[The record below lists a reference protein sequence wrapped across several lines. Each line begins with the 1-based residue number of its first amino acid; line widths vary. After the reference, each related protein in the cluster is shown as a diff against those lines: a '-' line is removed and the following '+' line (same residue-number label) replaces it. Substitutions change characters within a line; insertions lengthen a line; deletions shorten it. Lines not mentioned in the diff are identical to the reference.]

1 MSGITRRNFIGAT
14 SAAAGL
20 TFGGILSPE
29 ARGDIPKIRLGIIGT
44 GARGQQHLREGLWGS
59 KDFEI
64 VAVADVY
71 TPHRRRGKEL
81 AMLANASERLNAGEQ
96 PTKEQKLKFR
106 EGPFKEAFR
115 THREML
121 NLAALDAVLITTPPS
136 SHVTIISDCLE
147 SGKHVFCETPMATS
161 IADARDLVVKA
172 HESGLVVQI
181 GHQRRYHPNYN
192 LVAKYF
198 RDGLPLGRA
207 IKTESYSHMNTHER
221 RTLSKMQGLL
231 PEDRELIETDLE
243 HLVNWRLYAEPDG
256 GAFLDCLPRTVDST
270 NWLCGNA
277 PVRVFTSGGTDY
289 WKDGRNTPD
298 NLSVIF
304 EYSMKSQ
311 SEQFVRMDSRYALQD
326 VQAINKTYML
336 RGTFSYLLSNREH
349 REHERLIGDR
359 ATASLSPNGDSTYF
373 LETIAGMPFE
383 LRQDHLNV
391 LHSGLKEKLAKWP
404 EEERRQFWITR
415 GDTYDPPGVFDGPR
429 TKVPIT
435 AIGSEESAEV
445 HQFRAF
451 AEHIRNGGT
460 PRANVMV
467 GLAAVI
473 AGESAR
479 RSYETGQ
486 PVDIDP
492 ALMEFDFET
501 PSISMYDENAV
512 PIPGTTELM

>member
-1 MSGITRRNFIGAT
+1 MSDMTRRNFIGA
-14 SAAAGL
+14 SGAAAGMAL
-20 TFGGILSPE
+20 AASIQGK
-29 ARGDIPKIRLGIIGT
+29 AHGDSSKIRLGIIGSGT
-44 GARGQQHLREGLWGS
+44 RGQQHLREGLWGS

-64 VAVADVY
+64 VAVSDVY
-71 TPHRRRGKEL
+71 TPHRREGRNL
-81 AMLANASERLNAGEQ
+81 AALANACERLEVGAK
-96 PTKEQKLKFR
+96 PTEAQKLKLR
-106 EGPFKEAFR
+106 ALTSPEAFP

-121 NLAALDAVLITTPPS
+121 NSAKLDAVLIATPPS
-136 SHVTIISDCLE
+136 SHAAIISDCLAAR
-147 SGKHVFCETPMATS
+147 KHIFCEAPLVTRS
-161 IADARDLVVKA
+161 ADARDIVVQTVA
-172 HESGLVVQI
+172 SGLVVQI

-198 RDGLPLGRA
+198 QERLPLGRPTL
-207 IKTESYSHMNTHER
+207 TEAYCHMNTHGR
-221 RTLSKMQGLL
+221 RSLSKMPELL
-231 PEDRELIETDLE
+231 PADRELIMTDLE
-243 HLVNWRLYAEPDG
+243 HFVNWRLYSEPEG
-256 GAFLDCLPRTVDST
+256 GPLLDCLPLAMDST
-270 NWLCGNA
+270 NWLCGTA

-289 WKDGRNTPD
+289 WKDGRSTPD
-298 NLSVIF
+298 NLSVTF
-304 EYSMKSQ
+304 EYRIESQ
-311 SEQFVRMDSRYALQD
+311 STQFVQMNSRYTPQD
-326 VQAINKTYML
+326 AREINRSYML
-336 RGTFSYLLSNREH
+336 RGTFSYLLNNREH

-359 ATASLSPNGDSTYF
+359 ASAILSPHGDSTYL
-373 LETIAGMPFE
+373 LETLSGMPFE

-391 LHSGLKEKLAKWP
+391 LHGGLKEKLAKWP

-415 GDTYDPPGVFDGPR
+415 GDTYDPPGIFDGPR
-429 TKVPIT
+429 SKVPIN

-451 AEHIRNGGT
+451 ADHIRNGGT

-492 ALMEFDFET
+492 ALMDFDFET
-501 PSISMYDENAV
+501 PSISLYDTNAA